1 MGLGGCIILIAVGA
15 ILTFA
20 TDWDMQGVN
29 LDLVGVIFMI
39 VGLIGVATFS
49 SIARRRR
56 VVVPPGDPGGR
67 RPGRPPAP
75 GRLLQRLRGVEVLRE
90 LVRRVLPE
98 PAAGEQAARG
108 TGTPGGAHQAVGE
121 PLRVCSGVTWDQIL
135 PKPWLRSFLAS
146 FSRWAAEE
154 EARTVP
160 TTVLPFR
167 VAAKT
172 RQYLASGPE
181 PVFTPIVPE

>member
-56 VVVPPGDPGGR
+56 VVVPRPPRSWRTPPARAPATATATGTASELPPQPAGVA
-67 RPGRPPAP
+67 RPGRIRRRTSRPP
-75 GRLLQRLRGVEVLRE
+75 LE
-90 LVRRVLPE
+90 
-98 PAAGEQAARG
+98 
-108 TGTPGGAHQAVGE
+108 HQVG
-121 PLRVCSGVTWDQIL
+121 D
-135 PKPWLRSFLAS
+135 
-146 FSRWAAEE
+146 
-154 EARTVP
+154 
-160 TTVLPFR
+160 
-167 VAAKT
+167 
-172 RQYLASGPE
+172 
-181 PVFTPIVPE
+181 